1 MSGNAAQIDCAT
13 PARHIAQIFFQRVD
27 ELGDRTFAKL
37 QNGERF
43 DDVSWRDFGATVQSL
58 VLALAEMGFAR
69 DHKVAIIGEN
79 CLEWLAADLAMLAG
93 GWVSIVAS
101 PSLSDAM
108 LGRILSH
115 AECRAAFVQDP
126 TSVGR
131 LLNLQ
136 GQLPMLSHIFVMQKS
151 DSILPGTISF
161 DQLVER
167 GRKCDIAHLREVIE
181 SVHPNSLA
189 TIMYTSGST
198 GEPKG
203 VMRTQENLFAN
214 ITNGGEL
221 VLSKPEELFVI
232 VLSLNHLFGRFG
244 FFKSAVT
251 GRTTALIEATELK
264 LNLKTIESL
273 GATVMAM
280 VPRVMERIWNLV
292 LDLGENRQLW
302 QRLELLDRKRSA
314 SGYIDDDAERQI
326 FEDLKAKLAG
336 TVRRALGGRIKYIAY
351 GAAAMPPRIM
361 RFFELTGIPLI
372 GSYGLTE
379 CGGVT
384 LCGISENR
392 PGNLG
397 KPFANVEIR
406 IATDGEILV
415 RGSTVTPGY
424 FKDPEGTREVL
435 DEDGWFHTGD
445 LGALDADGSL
455 RITGRKKDVFN
466 CADGSNIYP
475 GFIELQ
481 LENESFIRQ
490 AILLGDRRPF
500 IAALVVPDRN
510 RIAAALGR
518 PAANLSAN
526 AVRTALWS
534 QIERINGRL
543 ESYEQIRK
551 IAVIDNDFPAEARSV
566 NVFQKIKVARPV
578 VAARY
583 REEIAGIYEADGE
596 GDKL

>member
-1 MSGNAAQIDCAT
+1 MSGNPAQIDFAT

-27 ELGDRTFAKL
+27 ELGDRTFIKL
-37 QNGERF
+37 QNGGRF
-43 DDVSWRDFGATVQSL
+43 DEVSWHDFGAIVQSL
-58 VLALAEMGFAR
+58 VLALADTGIAR

-79 CLEWLAADLAMLAG
+79 CLEWLAADLATLAG
-93 GWVSIVAS
+93 GWASVVAS
-101 PSLSDAM
+101 PALSDAM

-115 AECRAAFVQDP
+115 AECRAAFVQNP
-126 TSVGR
+126 KLVGR
-131 LLNLQ
+131 LLNLK
-136 GQLPMLSHIFVMQKS
+136 GQLPMLSQIFVMEES

-161 DQLVER
+161 NQLVER
-167 GRKCDIAHLREVIE
+167 GRRRDLTQLNEIIE
-181 SVHPNSLA
+181 SVHGNSLA

-203 VMRTQENLFAN
+203 VMRTQDNLLAN
-214 ITNGGEL
+214 ITNGGAL

-244 FFKSAVT
+244 FLKSAVT

-292 LDLGENRQLW
+292 LDGGENRLLW
-302 QRLELLDRKRSA
+302 QRLEQLDQKRSA
-314 SGYIDDDAERQI
+314 SRYIDDDGERQI
-326 FEDLKAKLAG
+326 FEDLKTKLAG
-336 TVRRALGGRIKYIAY
+336 TVRRALGGRIKYITY

-361 RFFELTGIPLI
+361 RFFELAGIPLI

-384 LCGISENR
+384 LCGIGENR
-392 PGNLG
+392 PGSLG

-406 IATDGEILV
+406 IAADGEILV
-415 RGSTVTPGY
+415 RGPTVTPGY

-435 DEDGWFHTGD
+435 DEGGWFHTGD
-445 LGALDADGSL
+445 LGALDPDGAL

-475 GFIELQ
+475 GLIELQ

-500 IAALVVPDRN
+500 IAALVVPDRGN
-510 RIAAALGR
+510 IATALGR
-518 PAANLSAN
+518 AAADLSATEVSA
-526 AVRTALWS
+526 AVWS
-534 QIERINGRL
+534 QIMRVNGRL
-543 ESYEQIRK
+543 ESYEQICK
-551 IAVIDNDFPAEARSV
+551 IALIDKDFPTEARSV
-566 NVFQKIKVARPV
+566 NAFQKIKVDRAV
-578 VAARY
+578 VASRY
-583 REEIAGIYEADGE
+583 RKEIDDVYTFYTQ
-596 GDKL
+596 GDRP